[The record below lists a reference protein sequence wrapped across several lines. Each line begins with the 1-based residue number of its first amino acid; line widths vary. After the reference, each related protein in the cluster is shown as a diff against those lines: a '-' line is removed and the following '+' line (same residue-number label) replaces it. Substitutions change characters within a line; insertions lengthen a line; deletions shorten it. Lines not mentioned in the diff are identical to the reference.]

1 MDYCEIMEDETV
13 DIVCGLLEI
22 DKKYFL
28 ESLTSYSIKIGGE
41 DMVKSFS
48 KREVQ
53 ELIHSLSKTLY

>member
-1 MDYCEIMEDETV
+1 MEDETV

-41 DMVKSFS
+41 DLVKSFS